1 MKQKFLISLLC
12 LAFVLP
18 VYMAGAQEDEQEAAY
33 EPVQEAPQ
41 QPVQEA
47 VRETA
52 QDAAQESASQSPAA
66 KAPAPAAQAP
76 AKKPAGQGRPAQ
88 GADSISVWINRII
101 AYVSQIGN
109 MFGQTLGFRIGGT
122 TGTAIAA
129 LVIARLLQD
138 KAPSWV
144 RWVLY
149 LTGGTMVAGSGANIT
164 QVVMSLLGG

>member
-1 MKQKFLISLLC
+1 MKQKLLISLLC

-18 VYMAGAQEDEQEAAY
+18 VYMAGAQEDEQETAY
-33 EPVQEAPQ
+33 EPAQQSVQETAP
-41 QPVQEA
+41 
-47 VRETA
+47 
-52 QDAAQESASQSPAA
+52 ESAGDGAV
-66 KAPAPAAQAP
+66 QAP
-76 AKKPAGQGRPAQ
+76 VKKPASQGRQTQ

-109 MFGQTLGFRIGGT
+109 MFGKTLGFRIGGT
-122 TGTAIAA
+122 TGTAIVT

-138 KAPSWV
+138 RAPSWI

-164 QVVMSLLGG
+164 QVVMNLLGG

>member
-18 VYMAGAQEDEQEAAY
+18 VYMAGAQEDEQETAYEPVY

-52 QDAAQESASQSPAA
+52 QEAAGQSPAA

-76 AKKPAGQGRPAQ
+76 AKKPANQGRPVQ
-88 GADSISVWINRII
+88 GAYSISVWINRII